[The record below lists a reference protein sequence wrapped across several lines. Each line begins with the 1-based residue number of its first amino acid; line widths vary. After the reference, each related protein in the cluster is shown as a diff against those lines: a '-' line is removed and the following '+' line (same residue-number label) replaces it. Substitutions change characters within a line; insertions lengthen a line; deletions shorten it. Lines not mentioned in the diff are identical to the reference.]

1 MKNLKPMNQTQLKRI
16 NGGFVPI
23 VILGVTYS
31 AKAVAAYFGAVAAAS
46 SGITLAVISDNQ
58 DEPIQ

>member
-1 MKNLKPMNQTQLKRI
+1 MEKLKPLEHTQLRLV
-16 NGGFVPI
+16 NGGFIPV

-46 SGITLAVISDNQ
+46 SGITLAVISDNNQ
-58 DEPIQ
+58 EPIE